1 MKRTWKPT
9 TAGVLNIISGIFL
22 FIGGISVLGLLG
34 QPMAASWANYVMY
47 SVELSG
53 APSMSFVTTII
64 VILATALIVPGVLSI
79 LGGICSVKRSVWGMA
94 LAGSISTLLSVT
106 FLGIPAIILTVVSRR
121 EFGQQ

>member
-1 MKRTWKPT
+1 
-9 TAGVLNIISGIFL
+9 
-22 FIGGISVLGLLG
+22 
-34 QPMAASWANYVMY
+34 
-47 SVELSG
+47 
-53 APSMSFVTTII
+53 MSFVTTII